1 MVGSTISAAGIGIC
15 RRERLLRSWDLLE
28 RFMMKRIAGWLFFS
42 VEYSTDDER
51 SSEEAQWVAGGVTLS
66 CKKHKKNEIENNN
79 HLLIEDLVGQVGS
92 VLSLQAFHF
101 CGPRLEGAYS
111 RREPCIVHLVF
122 QSKHVPDCVIIP
134 YRGFPPSSKTE
145 ISSLSSL
152 QDSFW
157 IFACKR
163 MSGPV
168 HKYFELQAL
177 QVMRI
182 FSPNLIPVTK

>member
-42 VEYSTDDER
+42 VNSTDDER

-66 CKKHKKNEIENNN
+66 CKKHKKMKLKIIIIYLSKI
-79 HLLIEDLVGQVGS
+79 LLVRLAQCFLFRPFTS
-92 VLSLQAFHF
+92 VD
-101 CGPRLEGAYS
+101 PDWKEPS